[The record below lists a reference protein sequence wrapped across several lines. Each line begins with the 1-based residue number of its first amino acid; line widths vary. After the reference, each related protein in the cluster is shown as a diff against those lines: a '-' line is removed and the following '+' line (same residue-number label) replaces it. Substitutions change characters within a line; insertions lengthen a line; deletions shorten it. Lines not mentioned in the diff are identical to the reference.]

1 MLYNLY
7 GGREGRQHNV
17 ATMSDEEYIEEII
30 SANPDVP
37 SVKQILYG
45 YSGHAPT
52 EETMETIIL
61 NNTDLRPVDIM
72 QYQGPLGAS
81 PRHALSTDL
90 SLVNSNFFNAYT
102 GDYPVNSIPHICMA
116 NDNIEDMDS
125 PLDLKEIFDEFPF
138 FHFGGLSFTCTHEYD
153 WNFKHEKSGA
163 RDIFETRYGIKIDE
177 VYISLNELSRV
188 ADFAGI
194 ITSID
199 DFFVTGNYNDTIL
212 TIWDNDF
219 TYSSKDSLEKQE
231 CNFRPAFAI
240 DRGIPLKYIKT
251 TNDKEPFSGKRDEKL
266 QQEYNIQRKLHLAK
280 LNNIFRHHDANGK
293 DFLNDYPAEI
303 DFIVKTGLRKFTF
316 LSYDRFLQ
324 NGDFFITNV
333 HYNTDGTDPKYVIK
347 KCSFQDLP
355 QQIKMIQCARASHFN
370 KMYSGKIK

>member
-1 MLYNLY
+1 M
-7 GGREGRQHNV
+7 GSAGKQHNV
-17 ATMSDEEYIEEII
+17 DTMSDEAYIEEII
-30 SANPDVP
+30 SANPNVP
-37 SVKQILYG
+37 SVKQIMYG
-45 YSGHAPT
+45 YHGRAPT

-90 SLVNSNFFNAYT
+90 SLVNSNFFNAYK
-102 GDYPVNSIPHICMA
+102 GNYPVNSIPHICMA
-116 NDNIEDMDS
+116 NDNLDDTDS
-125 PLDLKEIFDEFPF
+125 TLDLKEIFDEFPF

-153 WNFKHEKSGA
+153 WNFRHEKPGA
-163 RDIFETRYGIKIDE
+163 RDIFETRYGIKIDG

-188 ADFAGI
+188 ANFAGL

-199 DFFVTGNYNDTIL
+199 DFLVTGNHNDTIL

-219 TYSSKDSLEKQE
+219 TYSSKNSLEKQE
-231 CNFRPAFAI
+231 CNFRPVFAI

-251 TNDKEPFSGKRDEKL
+251 TNDKEPFSGKCDEKL

-293 DFLNDYPAEI
+293 DFLNDYPADI
-303 DFIVKTGLRKFTF
+303 DFLVKTGLHQFTF

-333 HYNTDGTDPKYVIK
+333 RYNTNGSDPKYVIK
-347 KCSFQDLP
+347 KCGFQDLP

-370 KMYSGKIK
+370 KMYSDKIK

>member
-1 MLYNLY
+1 M
-7 GGREGRQHNV
+7 GSAGRQNNV
-17 ATMSDEEYIEEII
+17 DTMSDEEYLEEII
-30 SANPDVP
+30 SAKPGVP

-45 YSGHAPT
+45 YYGCTPT
-52 EETMETIIL
+52 EEPLEDIIL
-61 NNTDLRPVDIM
+61 NNTNLEPVDLM
-72 QYQGPLGAS
+72 QYQGPLGK
-81 PRHALSTDL
+81 PPKHALSTDL
-90 SLVNSNFFNAYT
+90 SLVNSNFFNAYK
-102 GDYPVNSIPHICMA
+102 GAYPINSIPHICMA
-116 NDNIEDMDS
+116 NDNLEDTDS

-138 FHFGGLSFTCTHEYD
+138 FHFGGLSFTCTHEYN
-153 WNFKHEKSGA
+153 WNFRHEKSGA
-163 RDIFETRYGIKIDE
+163 RDVFETRYGIKIDE
-177 VYISLNELSRV
+177 VYISLNELSHV
-188 ADFAGI
+188 ANFAGI

-199 DFFVTGNYNDTIL
+199 DFLVTGNYNDTIL

-251 TNDKEPFSGKRDEKL
+251 VDDTAPFSGRRDEKL

-280 LNNIFRHHDANGK
+280 LNNIFRHHDTNRK
-293 DFLNDYPAEI
+293 DFINDYPAEI

-333 HYNTDGTDPKYVIK
+333 HYNTDGTDPKYAIK
-347 KCSFQDLP
+347 KCGFQDLP

-370 KMYSGKIK
+370 KMYSGKIQ